1 MSINM
6 IKKEISVVVAVYN
19 EEENINPLVAQIHE
33 ALKDESYEIVIAD
46 DGSTDNTVKQV
57 LNLNDKKIK
66 LVRFRKNYG
75 QSSAM
80 QAGIDHASGNYIV
93 TMDGDLQNDP
103 SDIPAMVKLAR
114 EGEWGLVAG
123 VRANRKDGALLRK
136 LPSKIANR
144 IIQKSTGIKIKDY
157 GCSLKVFESEIAKNL
172 GIYGELHRFLP
183 VLAHLQGAS
192 ITQMDVKHHARQFGE
207 SKYGIN
213 RTFKVMADLL
223 LMLFFKRHLQKPIH
237 LFGIWGMFFF
247 FIGVLINLWLF
258 IEKVFMGNE
267 IGGRPIL
274 ILGMILVFGGI
285 QLITVGLITEL
296 QMRTYYESQNKRPFK
311 IKQVYLGNDKV
322 ES

>member
-1 MSINM
+1 MV
-6 IKKEISVVVAVYN
+6 KVEISVVVAVFN
-19 EEENINPLVAQIHE
+19 EEENIFPLVEQIHL
-33 ALKDESYEIVIAD
+33 ALQNKSYEIVITD
-46 DGSTDNTVKQV
+46 DGSSDATVKNILSLDDNKV
-57 LNLNDKKIK
+57 K

-80 QAGIDHASGNYIV
+80 QAGIDHASGEYIV

-103 SDIPAMVKLAR
+103 SDIPAMVSLAK

-144 IIQKSTGIKIKDY
+144 IIQKSTGIRIKDY
-157 GCSLKVFESEIAKNL
+157 GCSLKVFESDIAKNL

-192 ITQMDVKHHARQFGE
+192 ITQIDVKHHARQFGE

-247 FIGVLINLWLF
+247 GAGAIINLWLF
-258 IEKVFMGNE
+258 VEKVFMGQE

-311 IKQVYLGNDKV
+311 IKQVYKGNEKV

>member
-1 MSINM
+1 MQKIKISI
-6 IKKEISVVVAVYN
+6 VVAMYN
-19 EEENINPLVAQIHE
+19 EEENVKPLVSQIHE
-33 ALKDESYEIVIAD
+33 ALKGESFEIVMTD
-46 DGSTDNTVKQV
+46 DGSTDNTIKEI
-57 LNLNDKKIK
+57 LALNDDKIK

-80 QAGIDHASGNYIV
+80 QAGIDYASGEYIV

-103 SDIPAMVKLAR
+103 SDIPAMVKLAE

-123 VRANRKDGALLRK
+123 IRANRKDGALLRK

-223 LMLFFKRHLQKPIH
+223 LMLFFKKHLQKPIH

-247 FIGVLINLWLF
+247 GVGALINVWLF
-258 IEKVFMGNE
+258 IEKVFIGNE
-267 IGGRPIL
+267 IGGRPL
-274 ILGMILVFGGI
+274 LMLGMILIFGGI

-311 IKQVYLGNDKV
+311 IKHVYQGSEKV